1 MIEII
6 EIRDLFNEI
15 RNLFKKFIKATS
27 DERLKKSDEIFDL
40 IDKINDCALELTD
53 KIYKNANRDTD
64 EKNNRVE
71 INLKPAAKAYLLA
84 ALVFKE
90 GARSIPDLD
99 KSMIITEAAMSCQR
113 QAEQILQDEVLLCE
127 KKAYQYEKRLTD
139 WARNIKSTEMR
150 NKASALEYQIKI
162 GSSKKLEKEIQAEY
176 ESIYNDVFQ
185 TIETPNEGLK
195 SEVQSDIIKALTFKG
210 SSIPYINPSHINIKS
225 DYVHS
230 SLSDKDY
237 DWWIYL
243 DVNSNIKEHIESV
256 TYTLHPTFPRAV
268 QNVVDPSN
276 GFRLDATGW
285 KEFQIKIDIHL
296 KNGGTITK
304 YHWLDLGISQT
315 LDYTNLALPDAITG
329 G

>member
-1 MIEII
+1 MIGNQDIQK
-6 EIRDLFNEI
+6 
-15 RNLFKKFIKATS
+15 LFKEFIMATF
-27 DERLKKSDEIFDL
+27 DEKLKKSDTIFDL
-40 IDKINDCALELTD
+40 IDKINLSVLDFAD
-53 KIYKNANRDTD
+53 KKYKNANKNTD
-64 EKNNRVE
+64 DQFNKVE
-71 INLKPAAKAYLLA
+71 IDLKPAAKVYLLA
-84 ALVFKE
+84 ALVLKE
-90 GARSIPDLD
+90 GSRLITDLD
-99 KSMIITEAAMSCQR
+99 KSMIVMEAAMLCQR

-127 KKAYQYEKRLTD
+127 KKAYQYEKETTD
-139 WARNIKSTEMR
+139 WARTIKSTEMR

-185 TIETPNEGLK
+185 NLKKEVPKEGLK
-195 SEVQSDIIKALTFKG
+195 SRLQSYIIKALPFED
-210 SSIPYINPSHINIKS
+210 SSVPFINPSHINIKS

-230 SLSDKDY
+230 SSSDKNY

-268 QNVVDPSN
+268 QKMDDPSN

-296 KNGGTITK
+296 KNGETITK
-304 YHWLDLGISQT
+304 YHWLDLGISKN